1 MSAEI
6 LYLHVSPRGEAAVGP
21 GASYPVLPV
30 GAVAHMNR
38 LVAEGFDVVGMNVPV
53 ERIADPAFTLESWLA
68 SNPPAALVLLDLH
81 WAEHALGVVDAVGR
95 IREHWPASRIIAG
108 GLTAT
113 RFPEELLA
121 LAPGLD
127 GVLVGDAEGSVVE
140 LARAVQSGRWPPAIP
155 GLYTRHDGQILPPQA
170 AYHTSHA
177 DFDAL
182 DTVSLSW
189 LRHADLY
196 RRLLHS
202 RPPRAP
208 SRADLRGH
216 WLASGRGCAFECD
229 YCGGSRSSH
238 ERLTGRRGLLR
249 RPPERLAAD
258 VARLVEQGVDQIA
271 LSLDPDM
278 LGPAHRA
285 AFFDRLRVQ
294 PGLYVESFQ
303 LPSLP
308 LLDALAAHADPA
320 HSELA
325 ITPLSGDLHV
335 RRRNGKHYDNQ
346 ALLDRLDASWA
357 RDISIFLFFS
367 LNLPGED
374 EHTLPATLDLT
385 RRLLD
390 RAPPGLLRI
399 ISICHTLDP
408 GSPLA
413 EAGGLEIGFHRLE
426 DWVAHGRQPRP
437 WTFYEGE
444 RGFSMPGRDLPAM
457 VGRWDAL
464 CAETD
469 GVLIPVPRV

>member
-6 LYLHVSPRGEAAVGP
+6 LYLHVAPRGEAAAGP

-38 LVAEGFDVVGMNVPV
+38 LVAEGLQVTGLDLPV
-53 ERIADPAFTLESWLA
+53 ERLADPAFTLEGWLA
-68 SNPPAALVLLDLH
+68 RNPPAALVLLDLH
-81 WAEHALGVVDAVGR
+81 WAEHALGVVDAVAR
-95 IREHWPASRIIAG
+95 VRQHWPRTRIIAG

-127 GVLVGDAEGSVVE
+127 GVLVGDAEGPVSG
-140 LARAVQSGRWPPAIP
+140 LARAVLAGRWPPQVP
-155 GLYTRHDGQILPPQA
+155 GLVARVDGRIEA
-170 AYHTSHA
+170 SEARYHTSHE

-208 SRADLRGH
+208 SRAELHGH
-216 WLASGRGCAFECD
+216 WLANGRGCAFECD
-229 YCGGSRSSH
+229 YCGGSRSAH
-238 ERLTGRRGLLR
+238 TRLTGRRGLLR
-249 RPPERLAAD
+249 RAPERLAAD
-258 VARLVEQGVDQIA
+258 VARLVDEGVDQIA
-271 LSLDPDM
+271 LTLDPDM

-285 AFFDRLRVQ
+285 AFFEQLRVR

-308 LLDALAAHADPA
+308 LLDALAARADPE

-325 ITPLSGDLHV
+325 ITPLSGDLGV
-335 RRRNGKHYDNQ
+335 RRRNGKHYDDA
-346 ALLDRLDASWA
+346 ALLARLDAAWA
-357 RDISIFLFFS
+357 RDLSIFLFFS

-374 EHTLPATLDLT
+374 GRTLGATLDLA
-385 RRLLD
+385 RRLHD
-390 RAPPGLLRI
+390 RAPPGLLRV

-413 EAGGLEIGFHRLE
+413 EAGGVEIGFHRLE
-426 DWVAHGRQPRP
+426 DWVDHGRQPRP

-444 RGFSMPGRDLPAM
+444 RGFSMPGRDLSAM
-457 VGRWDAL
+457 VARWDAL
-464 CAETD
+464 CVDTD